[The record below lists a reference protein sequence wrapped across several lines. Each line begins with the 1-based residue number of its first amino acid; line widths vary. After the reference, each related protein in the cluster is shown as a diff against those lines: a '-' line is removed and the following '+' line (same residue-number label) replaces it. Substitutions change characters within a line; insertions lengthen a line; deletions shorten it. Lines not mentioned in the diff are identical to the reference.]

1 VASDAE
7 TLVNGGSAAL
17 VVEQGLSR
25 AIFKLAWPLVVERL
39 SLSLLS
45 GVDAALVGRYVGADG
60 VAAVG
65 VASLLFW
72 IVLSGAIAVDIGA
85 TAIIA
90 RDTGAGERARAGEA
104 LQTAVLIGFAWG
116 LLCTVVIWV
125 LAPSL
130 MQAMGAE
137 ESVRPLGVDYLRA
150 GSLAFP
156 LMMALYAIS
165 GALRGL
171 GNTWVPMLILVVVN
185 AVNAAV
191 TYLLISGTV
200 ADLGVQASG
209 IGYAAAGISGGV
221 LALAF
226 VASSASPVR
235 IDARRLRTSREA
247 IARLLRIGLPV
258 GLEEMQFMFAFLIYT
273 RIIASLGTTQLAA
286 HSLALRS
293 NEIAILPG
301 FALGT
306 AATALVGQCLG
317 AGLPQ
322 RAEEA
327 ARRIRSYAF
336 AASLVMAGLQ
346 FAFAPYI
353 LRIFVDDPDVVDTG
367 AKLLRVFAFAQPA
380 LAVHG
385 SMSGVLRG
393 AGDVRFVLFSYTCSV
408 WGVRVPIAALMVL
421 GFGLSAPFAWLAA
434 VAENWTRAALVTWR
448 MRTGRWKHMH
458 V

>member
-1 VASDAE
+1 
-7 TLVNGGSAAL
+7 
-17 VVEQGLSR
+17 
-25 AIFKLAWPLVVERL
+25 
-39 SLSLLS
+39 
-45 GVDAALVGRYVGADG
+45 
-60 VAAVG
+60 
-65 VASLLFW
+65 
-72 IVLSGAIAVDIGA
+72 
-85 TAIIA
+85 
-90 RDTGAGERARAGEA
+90 
-104 LQTAVLIGFAWG
+104 
-116 LLCTVVIWV
+116 
-125 LAPSL
+125 
-130 MQAMGAE
+130 
-137 ESVRPLGVDYLRA
+137 
-150 GSLAFP
+150 
-156 LMMALYAIS
+156 
-165 GALRGL
+165 
-171 GNTWVPMLILVVVN
+171 
-185 AVNAAV
+185 
-191 TYLLISGTV
+191 
-200 ADLGVQASG
+200 
-209 IGYAAAGISGGV
+209 
-221 LALAF
+221 
-226 VASSASPVR
+226 
-235 IDARRLRTSREA
+235 
-247 IARLLRIGLPV
+247 
-258 GLEEMQFMFAFLIYT
+258 MFAFLIYT

-322 RAEEA
+322 QAEEA
-327 ARRIRSYAF
+327 ARRIRTYAF

-346 FAFAPYI
+346 LAFAPYI
-353 LRIFVDDPDVVDTG
+353 LRIFVDDSDVVDTG

-448 MRTGRWKHMH
+448 MRTGRWKHMR